1 MMAYQ
6 KVSSVNLE
14 KLSKLFVDTKSIRR
28 YKSKQHFGEVF
39 EEKYVLVPMS

>member
-28 YKSKQHFGEVF
+28 YKSMHHFGEVF